1 MSKYIDADKMIKD
14 TKAMKRIAEG
24 ITKFFPESPL
34 RKGWDEWDF
43 FCLFFK
49 FKKLDTFLNK
59 NIIDIWI
66 NTEELKQPY
75 R

>member
-43 FCLFFK
+43 FVS
-49 FKKLDTFLNK
+49 FLNLRHL
-59 NIIDIWI
+59 
-66 NTEELKQPY
+66 TLF
-75 R
+75 